1 MRRAALMLA
10 VLSLWFPTQARD
22 QGPHDARLVIKAEYR
37 QDALDYDDTEVR
49 FVRDSATVT
58 FGKNSANFTHVHISD
73 KKENRFTWY
82 IDMRGISPYFECI
95 LGNFYLNFGAGLA
108 VGRKR
113 ADVPDAFARS
123 TIVSDSAPFSPC
135 RAGSP
140 LYAFRGIAAGP
151 VTSFDRLSISLTGF
165 CSFRTR
171 FVRNDIHLRDAT
183 GSSFNAILQR
193 RRKDYRYSEP
203 AEISDSGCM
212 ALMRI
217 CGRLTLQ
224 AYFIRTTIS
233 RACAGRLLWDYGDRG
248 LPEAAKV
255 AYAYGIFA
263 RYRDR
268 AIEIFIEVA
277 RPNTVS
283 ATAARQRR
291 RISDI
296 GLLCGLKFTHQGC
309 TLSFT
314 GKHCGSNFYAPYAAG
329 NSRAESSFKAD
340 FGVRPAR
347 RLTLGCGCF
356 AEKKIAATGYE
367 RYRPSSIRE
376 DAFLRYR
383 VPGKGSFSAAFS
395 HLEEDGTHG
404 RQRSL
409 QLKSSAELFIM
420 GSIRI
425 RAGGSL
431 RRKGGSRY
439 SGSIRSGLTLC
450 MLRYF
455 RIDLRYARYYIAP
468 GNPVYTSRTAF
479 RDSMTRMSSIDSTS
493 DSIACRISTRCSWL
507 RLSLNYEHRFSG
519 ARSIRSRIEAAA
531 TILIE

>member
-1 MRRAALMLA
+1 ML
-10 VLSLWFPTQARD
+10 F
-22 QGPHDARLVIKAEYR
+22 
-37 QDALDYDDTEVR
+37 
-49 FVRDSATVT
+49 
-58 FGKNSANFTHVHISD
+58 
-73 KKENRFTWY
+73 
-82 IDMRGISPYFECI
+82 
-95 LGNFYLNFGAGLA
+95 
-108 VGRKR
+108 
-113 ADVPDAFARS
+113 RS
-123 TIVSDSAPFSPC
+123 
-135 RAGSP
+135 
-140 LYAFRGIAAGP
+140 
-151 VTSFDRLSISLTGF
+151 
-165 CSFRTR
+165 
-171 FVRNDIHLRDAT
+171 
-183 GSSFNAILQR
+183 
-193 RRKDYRYSEP
+193 
-203 AEISDSGCM
+203 
-212 ALMRI
+212 
-217 CGRLTLQ
+217 
-224 AYFIRTTIS
+224 
-233 RACAGRLLWDYGDRG
+233 
-248 LPEAAKV
+248 
-255 AYAYGIFA
+255 
-263 RYRDR
+263 
-268 AIEIFIEVA
+268 
-277 RPNTVS
+277 
-283 ATAARQRR
+283 AARQRR